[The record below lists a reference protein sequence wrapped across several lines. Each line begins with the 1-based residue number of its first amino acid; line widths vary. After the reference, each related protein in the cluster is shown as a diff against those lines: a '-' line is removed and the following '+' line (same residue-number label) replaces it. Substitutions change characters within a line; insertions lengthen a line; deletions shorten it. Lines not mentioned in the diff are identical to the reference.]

1 MQNTKGI
8 LLMIFSMAGFTVEDM
23 LIKQM
28 SNALSVGQILL
39 LLGAGASILMAGVVV
54 FAGQSLM
61 TRKSWGRLAIWRML
75 AEASAAMSLTTALW
89 LVDFA
94 TFAAVF
100 QATPLVIIMGAAI
113 FLGEDVGWR
122 RWTAV
127 IIGFLG
133 VLMIIRPGF
142 DGFDPNAL
150 FVLVTV
156 LSITARDLITR
167 RMDMDIPT
175 NVLAFQ
181 GFAVLVPA
189 GALIL
194 LLSGGETGPVTGQV
208 SLWLV
213 GAIFSGAVAYYALI
227 TSTRIAPSAVITPFR
242 YTRLLFSL
250 LVAVVVFRERPDLLT
265 LCGAALIL
273 ATGLYTFFRERR
285 LARDGA
291 V

>member
-8 LLMIFSMAGFTVEDM
+8 LLMIFAMAGFTVEDM

-28 SNALSVGQILL
+28 SSVWSVGQVLL
-39 LLGAGASILMAGVVV
+39 FLGVGASLLMAGVAA
-54 FAGQSLM
+54 FNGQSLVS
-61 TRKSWGRLAIWRML
+61 RKSWGALPIWRMV
-75 AEASAAMSLTTALW
+75 AEASAAMSLTTALS

-113 FLGEDVGWR
+113 ILGEEVGWR

-175 NVLAFQ
+175 NILALQ
-181 GFAVLVPA
+181 GFVILIPA
-189 GALIL
+189 GVL
-194 LLSGGETGPVTGQV
+194 LLLISGAPMGHVSGQ
-208 SLWLV
+208 SGLWL
-213 GAIFSGAVAYYALI
+213 GAAIVSGAVAYYALI

-250 LVAVVVFRERPDLLT
+250 VVAVVVFRERPDLLT
-265 LCGAALIL
+265 LCGAVLIL

-285 LARDGA
+285 LARA
-291 V
+291 ATA

>member
-8 LLMIFSMAGFTVEDM
+8 LLMIFSMAGFTIEDM

-28 SNALSVGQILL
+28 STALSVGQILL
-39 LLGAGASILMAGVVV
+39 LLGSGASILMAVVV
-54 FAGQSLM
+54 LASGRSLIG
-61 TRKSWGRLAIWRML
+61 RKSWGGLAICRML
-75 AEASAAMSLTTALW
+75 AEALAAVSLTTALW

-100 QATPLVIIMGAAI
+100 QATPLVIIMGAAV
-113 FLGEDVGWR
+113 FLGEEVGWR

-127 IIGFLG
+127 SIGFLG
-133 VLMIIRPGF
+133 VLMIIRPGLE
-142 DGFDPNAL
+142 GFDPNAL

-181 GFAVLVPA
+181 GFAILIPA
-189 GALIL
+189 GAFIL
-194 LLSGGETGPVTGQV
+194 LISGAQMGPVTGQV
-208 SLWLV
+208 SLWLI
-213 GAIFSGAVAYYALI
+213 GAIVSGAVAYYALI

-250 LVAVVVFRERPDLLT
+250 LVAVVVFRERPDILT

-273 ATGLYTFFRERR
+273 ATGLYTFFRERK
-285 LARDGA
+285 LAWEARG
-291 V
+291 

>member
-8 LLMIFSMAGFTVEDM
+8 LLMIFAMAGFTIEDM

-28 SNALSVGQILL
+28 STLWSVGQVLL
-39 LLGAGASILMAGVVV
+39 FLGAGASLLMAAVTV
-54 FAGQSLM
+54 ASGQSLVS
-61 TRKSWGRLAIWRML
+61 RKSWGAWPLWRML
-75 AEASAAMSLTTALW
+75 AEASAAISLTTALS

-100 QATPLVIIMGAAI
+100 QVTPLVIIMGAAI
-113 FLGEDVGWR
+113 FLGEEVGWR

-167 RMDMDIPT
+167 RMDLDIPT
-175 NVLAFQ
+175 NILALQ
-181 GFAVLVPA
+181 GFVILIPA
-189 GALIL
+189 GAAVLLISGASMAEVTAPSGVWL
-194 LLSGGETGPVTGQV
+194 GGAILSG
-208 SLWLV
+208 S
-213 GAIFSGAVAYYALI
+213 VAYYALI

-250 LVAVVVFRERPDLLT
+250 LVAVIVFRERPDALT
-265 LCGAALIL
+265 LCGAGLIL
-273 ATGLYTFFRERR
+273 ATGLYTFFRERK
-285 LARDGA
+285 LARQPPH
-291 V
+291 